1 MYEVRMTDE
10 FKAWFEK
17 KLDVQAKAR
26 ISVRID
32 RIILGNLG
40 DSKAVGDG
48 VSELRIDSGPGYRLY
63 YANRDQQIILL
74 LIGGDKSTQKRDIE
88 KAKQLNNEYE

>member
-48 VSELRIDSGPGYRLY
+48 VSELRIDLARGIGCIMPT
-63 YANRDQQIILL
+63 ATNR
-74 LIGGDKSTQKRDIE
+74 
-88 KAKQLNNEYE
+88 